1 MNKPILR
8 ALIFLIFSPALF
20 TQNMLDE
27 YVKQG
32 LNNNLAL
39 QQKSFSLEKSME
51 ALKEAR
57 GMFFPSLAVQARY
70 SRAGG
75 GRIIDFPVG
84 DLVNPVYT
92 SLNSLFRF
100 HGITTDFP
108 TNIPNERI
116 PFLREREQETK
127 LRVIQPIFQPAL
139 YYNYKL
145 RSSLLDMNQAEFSVY
160 KRQLIADVKNAYF
173 NYLKTLQIIDL
184 INETR
189 LLLEENLRVSKSLFD
204 IGKATED
211 VVFRAQAEIS
221 SLDQQQ
227 AEAKKNKILA
237 QQYFNF
243 LLNRDL
249 DLPIDTVPID
259 FSALSTLPD
268 LNAALN
274 RALEKRNEF
283 QLISHGLKAASYQAE
298 LAGTTHLPAVTAVL
312 DYGIQGETYSFGK
325 DDDYWMASL
334 VLEWNL
340 FNGNQSKAKKA
351 QALLEKKQLESQR
364 SELENQ
370 IKLQVNEAYN
380 LLCTS
385 QAAITAARKEKEAA
399 ETSFRIVEK
408 KYKYGTATQI
418 EFIDARTAFTQSAN
432 NYILACYEH
441 LINQVRFEQVTAKI
455 DLSELEQ
462 KSSSNN
468 EGIK

>member
-1 MNKPILR
+1 MNKAILMI
-8 ALIFLIFSPALF
+8 LILLLFCPAVSA
-20 TQNMLDE
+20 QNIPDE
-27 YVKQG
+27 YIKQSII
-32 LNNNLAL
+32 NNLAL
-39 QQKSFSLEKSME
+39 QQKYFSLEKTME
-51 ALKEAR
+51 ALNEAK
-57 GMFFPSLAVQARY
+57 GMFYPSVNVQARY

-75 GRIIDFPVG
+75 GRIISFPVG
-84 DLVNPVYT
+84 DLLNPVYK
-92 SLNSLFRF
+92 SLNSLFSF

-127 LRVIQPIFQPAL
+127 LRIIQPVFLPAL

-145 RSSLLDMNQAEFSVY
+145 RSSLVDMNQAEFSVF
-160 KRQLIADVKNAYF
+160 KRQLIADVKTAYF
-173 NYLKTLQIIDL
+173 NYLKTIQIIDL
-184 INETR
+184 LDETR

-211 VVFRAQAEIS
+211 VVYRAQAEIS
-221 SLDQQQ
+221 SLEQQQ
-227 AEAKKNKILA
+227 AEAKKNNILA

-249 DLPIDTVPID
+249 DLPIKTIQMD
-259 FSALSTLPD
+259 FTALAPLPD
-268 LNAALN
+268 LHAALN
-274 RALEKRNEF
+274 QALEKRNEF
-283 QLISHGLKAASYQAE
+283 QLIYHGLKAASYQAD
-298 LAGTTHLPAVTAVL
+298 LAVTNHLPAVTAVL

-340 FNGNQSKAKKA
+340 FNGNQSKAQKA

-370 IKLQVNEAYN
+370 IELQVNEAYN
-380 LLCTS
+380 LLRTS
-385 QAAITAARKEKEAA
+385 QAAIIASRKEKEAA
-399 ETSFRIVEK
+399 ESSFKIIET

-418 EFIDARTAFTQSAN
+418 EFIDARTVLTKSAH

-441 LINQVRFEQVTAKI
+441 LINQVKFEQITAKI
-455 DLSELEQ
+455 DLRKFEEKL
-462 KSSSNN
+462 SSDIGGM
-468 EGIK
+468 E